1 MALTP
6 IDIVH
11 TQFKSA
17 LHGYRKSQVDEFVK
31 SVLVALEDA
40 LREKRELQQT
50 IARLQEDVDRV
61 RQIEGRLSD
70 TLVIAQQTADEVKAN
85 AREQADLTLRE
96 AEQARVQMMVD
107 AQKEIEKLR
116 SELDLTRTAKER
128 FVAEFRALLTS
139 NLEML
144 KEREEDE
151 QTRIEVA

>member
-11 TQFKSA
+11 TQFKTA
-17 LHGYRKSQVDEFVK
+17 LKGYKKSQVDEFVK
-31 SVLVALEDA
+31 AVLVALEDSV
-40 LREKRELQQT
+40 RERTELQQT
-50 IARLQEDVDRV
+50 VDRLQEDTDRV
-61 RQIEGRLSD
+61 REIERQLSETLRL
-70 TLVIAQQTADEVKAN
+70 AQKTADEVRAN
-85 AREQADLTLRE
+85 AHEQADVTLRE
-96 AEQARVQMMVD
+96 AEQARVRMMVD

-116 SELDLTRTAKER
+116 SELELTRAARDR

-144 KEREEDE
+144 KEREQSD